1 MERSCWLT
9 ADWVM
14 PFRDAERLKER
25 VSTRSRNTRKDST
38 CIRRALLSVLIPN
51 ATQARLIMTPDL
63 EKNYCSLQEQIRLSA
78 QKAGRDPD
86 SVRLLAVSK
95 KMDSEKLRVL
105 WQLGQ
110 RLFGENRVQ
119 EARVKIPEMPVGG
132 EWHFIGGLQTN
143 KAKDAVE
150 YFDVIESVDRTDL
163 ATELDKRAAAFGKKI
178 KIMLEVNVGEEA
190 AKHGCDPQKVGE
202 LLQAVMPL
210 ARLEIVGLMA
220 IPPFREDPEMAR
232 PFFLKLREIRDR
244 LQDSHGVDLPE
255 LSMGMSHDF
264 PVAIAEGATL
274 VRIGTALFGPRS
286 A

>member
-1 MERSCWLT
+1 
-9 ADWVM
+9 
-14 PFRDAERLKER
+14 
-25 VSTRSRNTRKDST
+25 
-38 CIRRALLSVLIPN
+38 
-51 ATQARLIMTPDL
+51 MTPDL

-78 QKAGRDPD
+78 QKAGREPN

-119 EARVKIPEMPVGG
+119 EARVKIPEMPAGG

-163 ATELDKRAAAFGKKI
+163 ATELDKRAAVVGKKL
-178 KIMLEVNVGEEA
+178 KIMLEVNVGGEA
-190 AKHGCDPQKVGE
+190 AKHGCDPQKADE

-210 ARLEIVGLMA
+210 ARLEVVGLMA

-274 VRIGTALFGPRS
+274 VRIGTALFGPRI